1 MNQTTSTL
9 EVKNLMKSFG
19 DNQAVNDISF
29 TVSQGII
36 FGLVGRNGAGKTT
49 TIRMLVNIYHP
60 DSGEVLFN
68 GKPRPSNFQDS
79 ICYLPEERG
88 LYKDMSVMDN
98 LMFLAEIKGV
108 SKDKAL
114 EQANSYLERF
124 DLLDKANHAL
134 ESLSKGNQQKVQI
147 IGTILPDPDIIILD
161 EPFSGLDP
169 VNTELLKDIILELK
183 DKGKLIILS
192 THMMDIAERICD
204 QIALVH
210 KSKLILNSDIGSL
223 RSQYTQSKVSID
235 VDGDSDFIAS
245 LPYVNAVEQL
255 GSKFK
260 VELKSEQD
268 NPVLLKEILDRNLII
283 HSFDTHKMSLHDIFV
298 SLTRS
303 EKEAG
308 IAAAN
313 KSASVE
319 ETA

>member
-1 MNQTTSTL
+1 MNQTTNTL

-49 TIRMLVNIYHP
+49 TIRMMVNIYHP

-68 GKPRPSNFQDS
+68 GKPRGADFQNAIS
-79 ICYLPEERG
+79 YLPEERG
-88 LYKDMSVMDN
+88 LYKDMTVMDN

-108 SKDKAL
+108 SKAAAMEEAK
-114 EQANSYLERF
+114 SYLERF
-124 DLLDKANHAL
+124 DLLEKANDDL

-147 IGTILPDPDIIILD
+147 IGTILPNPDIIILD

-204 QIALVH
+204 QVAIVH

-223 RSQYTQSKVSID
+223 RNQYTQSKVSIE
-235 VDGDSDFIAS
+235 VDGDSDFISS
-245 LPYVNAVEQL
+245 LPYVNAVEEVGQKL
-255 GSKFK
+255 K

-268 NPVLLKEILDRNLII
+268 NSLLLRELLDRKLVV

-303 EKEAG
+303 EKEASM
-308 IAAAN
+308 AATNQAE
-313 KSASVE
+313 SPEA
-319 ETA
+319 TA